1 MLARVKKGDQ
11 VRVIAGKDK
20 GADGRVLRVDPARN
34 RVVVE
39 QVNLVKRHLRPS
51 QDRPEGGIIEREA
64 PLHLSNVV
72 PICGACGHAGRIRR
86 GQVGDKR
93 ARLCGK
99 CGESLDKV

>member
-1 MLARVKKGDQ
+1 MLARVKKGDR

-20 GADGRVLRVDPARN
+20 GADGRVLRVIPRRN

-39 QVNLVKRHLRPS
+39 RVNLVKRHQRPS

-72 PICGACGHAGRIRR
+72 PICPKCGHAGRIRR
-86 GQVGDKR
+86 GEVGGKR
-93 ARLCGK
+93 VRLCIK
-99 CGESLDKV
+99 CGEPLDKV

>member
-20 GADGRVLRVDPARN
+20 GTDGRVLRVDPMGY

-39 QVNLVKRHLRPS
+39 RVNLVKRHLRPS
-51 QDRPEGGIIEREA
+51 QGRPEGGIVEREA

-86 GQVGDKR
+86 GAVGEKR
-93 ARLCGK
+93 ARLCLK
-99 CGESLDKV
+99 CGEPLDKV